1 MSSGMKLVAVIG
13 ASGFVGR
20 YVCDALR
27 ARGDEVVGFSRSGN
41 GDTSQVNEW
50 RKNPSAGEMWDFSGV
65 DAIINLAGERVTK
78 RWTEKNRQEFYRSR
92 VELSESVA
100 ATLRTMTQK
109 PSVWVNASGVG
120 YYGDTADA
128 EYGEEAPLGDGYLA
142 ELCAQWEGAASGV
155 DGVRVAH
162 GRIGIV
168 LGRGGMAWDQIKL
181 LFSLGLGA
189 RLGHGRQWMAWIHID
204 DVVGGILHALD
215 QQEVHGAFNLASPNP
230 ERNVDFT
237 RKLGKAVKRP
247 AFWLAPAF
255 VLRIALGGFSSAVLG
270 GQRVLPKALLKSGY
284 RFRYATVEAAFA
296 QLL

>member
-1 MSSGMKLVAVIG
+1 MKIVAVIG

-20 YVCDALR
+20 YVCEALR
-27 ARGDEVVGFSRSGN
+27 ARGDGVVGFSRSGT
-41 GDTSQVNEW
+41 GDTTRVMEW
-50 RKNPSAGEMWDFSGV
+50 RKNPAAGERWDFSGI

-78 RWTEKNRQEFYRSR
+78 RWTEKNRQDFYRSR
-92 VELSESVA
+92 VELSETVA
-100 ATLRTMTQK
+100 TTLRGMEKK
-109 PSVWVNASGVG
+109 PSVWINASGVG

-128 EYGEEAPLGDGYLA
+128 AYGEEAPMGKDYLA
-142 ELCAQWEGAASGV
+142 ELCGQWEHAASGV
-155 DGVRVAH
+155 DGVRIAH

-204 DVVGGILHALD
+204 DLVGGILHALD
-215 QQEVHGAFNLASPNP
+215 HEDVHGAFNLASPNP

-237 RKLGKAVKRP
+237 RKLGKALKRP

-255 VLRIALGGFSSAVLG
+255 VLRIALGGFSEAVLG
-270 GQRVLPKALLKSGY
+270 GQRVSPKVLLKSGY
-284 RFRYATVEAAFA
+284 RFRYATLEDAFTE
-296 QLL
+296 LIHS